1 MKFIKQYDES
11 DCGPAC
17 LAMLSHHFG
26 KKTLISRIREWTKTD
41 KNGTSLY
48 GMI

>member
-17 LAMLSHHFG
+17 LAMISQYYR
-26 KKTLISRIREWTKTD
+26 KKR
-41 KNGTSLY
+41 
-48 GMI
+48 

>member
-26 KKTLISRIREWTKTD
+26 
-41 KNGTSLY
+41 
-48 GMI
+48 